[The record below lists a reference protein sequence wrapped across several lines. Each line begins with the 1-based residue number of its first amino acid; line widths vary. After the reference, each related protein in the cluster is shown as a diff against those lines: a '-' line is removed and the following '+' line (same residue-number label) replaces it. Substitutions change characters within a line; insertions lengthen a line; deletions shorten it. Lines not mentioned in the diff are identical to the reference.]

1 MKSHKV
7 DFELDIPLPALR
19 SDLDLPVISD
29 LRELFL
35 QNRPMIDTRA
45 PVEFAQGSF
54 PGAENLPLLSDDER
68 EQIGICYKQKGH
80 DSAVKLGAR
89 LIDEASK
96 QARVARWAQF
106 MQAHPNALLF
116 CFRGGMRSRVSQQWL
131 YEETGIACPRVEGG
145 YKAMR
150 RFLIGIIEDYAAKP
164 DAVVLGGR
172 TGSGK
177 TVLLKRL
184 ASHIDLEGRANHR
197 GSAFGPTA
205 TPQPRQINFENQ
217 LAIDLLQQQEAGRE
231 KLVFEDEGPN
241 IGSVR
246 TPLPLYNRL
255 QQAPLVVMRVSD
267 EERENNSLKEYIAD
281 SHADFMRTYGEQD
294 GFERF
299 ADYLLDS
306 IDKIRKRLGGDRH
319 QQMRALME
327 SAIEMHRASG
337 EIDAYRPI
345 IRSLL
350 LDYYDPMYDY
360 QISKK
365 RQRVV
370 FEGNADEVYEFLR
383 GGQASAIAPLQ
394 APGQ

>member
-1 MKSHKV
+1 MKPETSLKSSNV
-7 DFELDIPLPALR
+7 DFDLDIPLPQLR
-19 SDLDLPVISD
+19 GDLDLPVVTD
-29 LRELFL
+29 LRALFL
-35 QNRPMIDTRA
+35 ADRPMIDTRA

-68 EQIGICYKQKGH
+68 EQIGLCYKRKGH
-80 DSAVKLGAR
+80 DSAVKLGAQ
-89 LIDEASK
+89 LINDELK

-106 MQAHPNALLF
+106 IQAHPDALLF
-116 CFRGGMRSRVSQQWL
+116 CFRGGMRSRVTQQWL
-131 YEETGIACPRVEGG
+131 YEESGIACPRVEGG

-150 RFLIGIIEDYAAKP
+150 RFLMGVIEDYAAKT

-184 ASHIDLEGRANHR
+184 SNHIDLEGRANHR

-217 LAIDLLQQQEAGRE
+217 LAIDLLKQQETGRRH
-231 KLVFEDEGPN
+231 LVFEDEGPN

-246 TPLPLYNRL
+246 TPLPLYKRL
-255 QQAPLVVMRVSD
+255 QEAPLVVMRVSD

-281 SHADFMRTYGEQD
+281 SHADFLRIYGEQE
-294 GFERF
+294 GFEHF
-299 ADYLLDS
+299 ADYLLGS

-319 QQMRALME
+319 RKMRALME
-327 SAIEMHRASG
+327 SAIEKHRDSG

-360 QISKK
+360 QIGKK
-365 RQRVV
+365 QHRIVY
-370 FEGNADEVYEFLR
+370 EGDADEVFEYLTH
-383 GGQASAIAPLQ
+383 A
-394 APGQ
+394 